1 MRPCRTLLLLAGLSA
16 CAAVQERPAPAPEAP
31 AAPAPAEEAPADAWE
46 LSVDAFYSDPP
57 GSEGHAT
64 AVVKADRGPVH
75 LETRYGYEDL
85 DTLSLFAGW
94 NFSTGETVTADVTP
108 MIGVVGGDTDGVAPG
123 LEAEIAWDRL
133 AWYVEAEYLFD
144 NHDSADDYFY
154 SWSTLTWGFT
164 DWLRAGLVAERTKLV
179 DTDLELQRGLAI
191 EISRGPLGVSL
202 YAYNLGSDDEYAVI
216 ALGYAR

>member
-1 MRPCRTLLLLAGLSA
+1 VSPLARSVFVLLGGLSA
-16 CAAVQERPAPAPEAP
+16 CAAVQERPAPAAEPQAEDAP
-31 AAPAPAEEAPADAWE
+31 AAEEWE
-46 LSVDAFYSDPP
+46 LSADVFYSDPP

-64 AVVKADRGPVH
+64 TVLKGDRGPVH
-75 LETRYGYEDL
+75 LEMRYGYEDL

-94 NFSTGETVTADVTP
+94 NLSTGETVTADVTP

-123 LEAEIAWDRL
+123 LEAEVAWDRL

-144 NHDSADDYFY
+144 SHDSSDDYFY

-179 DTDLELQRGLAI
+179 DTDFEVQVGLAV

-202 YAYNLGSDDEYAVI
+202 YAYDLGTDDEYAVI
-216 ALGYAR
+216 ALGYSR